1 MAGLLEINHSA
12 IMKHY
17 WLNDFF
23 ILIPPPL
30 TRTCS
35 ACYRLIP
42 TNFITPPL
50 VNAFYSKSIQKYS
63 TYLMCLTTPF
73 LSGLPQ
79 LRALFI
85 SNFSCIALQISS

>member
-30 TRTCS
+30 TRTCRE
-35 ACYRLIP
+35 CYRLIP

-50 VNAFYSKSIQKYS
+50 LTHSTAKAFKNI
-63 TYLMCLTTPF
+63 
-73 LSGLPQ
+73 LP
-79 LRALFI
+79 I
-85 SNFSCIALQISS
+85 